1 VHFEN
6 EQVLVLEQLQPVR
19 IAQKQE
25 TRSKS
30 SEEESDGDQVE
41 MLRRMLSV
49 KDYQENA
56 LKEELGRKK

>member
-1 VHFEN
+1 MPECILKMNKSWYWNSFN
-6 EQVLVLEQLQPVR
+6 L
-19 IAQKQE
+19 QE

-30 SEEESDGDQVE
+30 SEEEPDGDQVE

>member
-19 IAQKQE
+19 IEQKQE

-30 SEEESDGDQVE
+30 SEEESDGDQV
-41 MLRRMLSV
+41 
-49 KDYQENA
+49 
-56 LKEELGRKK
+56 